1 MNSISVS
8 LNKTVYLARNE
19 MIDYAGGY
27 VVGISHPFIL
37 KKKI

>member
-1 MNSISVS
+1 MNSISAS
-8 LNKTVYLARNE
+8 LNKTDCLARNG
-19 MIDYAGGY
+19 MIDYTGGY